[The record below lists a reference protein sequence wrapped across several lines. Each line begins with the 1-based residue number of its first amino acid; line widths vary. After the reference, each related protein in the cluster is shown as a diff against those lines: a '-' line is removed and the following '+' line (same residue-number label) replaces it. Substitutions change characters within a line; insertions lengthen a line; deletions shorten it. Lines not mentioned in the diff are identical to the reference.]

1 MYLTISTSTN
11 PNSRSFRLAKLAN
24 ESLEELVSDVQLID
38 MTEYDLPIDNGS
50 SSKHHEVREI
60 CKSVGEA
67 EGIILVVPIYRG
79 DVSIATRNLVQLCG
93 SNWQRKVI
101 GLVSVAG
108 EAISHGAT
116 VNFAA
121 GLMLEHRN
129 FIVPDF
135 VFVESKSLSEK
146 LSISKVDQKI
156 KKMVRCLVRVT
167 ESLKRA

>member
-11 PNSRSFRLAKLAN
+11 PNSRSFRLAKLA
-24 ESLEELVSDVQLID
+24 SDTLSELVSDVKLVD
-38 MTEYDLPIDNGS
+38 MTDYDLPLDNGS
-50 SSKHHEVREI
+50 TSKDP
-60 CKSVGEA
+60 SVGEICDFIGKA

-79 DVSIATRNLVQLCG
+79 GVSIATRNLVQLCG
-93 SNWQRKVI
+93 TNWQRKVI

-108 EAISHGAT
+108 EAISHA
-116 VNFAA
+116 VAVDFAA

-135 VFVESKSLSEK
+135 VFVESKSLSGK
-146 LSISKVDQKI
+146 LTGSKVDQKI
-156 KKMVRCLVRVT
+156 QKMVRCLVRVT

>member
-24 ESLEELVSDVQLID
+24 GALSDLVSNVKLID
-38 MTEYDLPIDNGS
+38 LANYDLPLDNGS
-50 SSKHHEVREI
+50 STDDPNVREI
-60 CKSVGEA
+60 ANFIGGA

-79 DVSIATRNLVQLCG
+79 DVSVATRNLVQLGG
-93 SNWQRKVI
+93 SSWQRKVI

-108 EAISHGAT
+108 EAISHAAT

-129 FIVPDF
+129 FVIPDF
-135 VFVESKSLSEK
+135 VFVESKSLSAPG
-146 LSISKVDQKI
+146 SKVDQKI
-156 KKMVRCLVRVT
+156 NKMVRCLVRVT